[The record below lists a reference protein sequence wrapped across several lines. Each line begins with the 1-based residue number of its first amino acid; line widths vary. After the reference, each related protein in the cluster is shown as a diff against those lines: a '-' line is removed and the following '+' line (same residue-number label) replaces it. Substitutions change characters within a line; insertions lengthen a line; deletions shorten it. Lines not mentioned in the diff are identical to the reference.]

1 MARKKLKRVAA
12 KKPRTLNAVW
22 ADARC
27 WIESSGDYEDG
38 RHISLWCDSD
48 GGRIT
53 AKQALRLSQWLAEA
67 AAWKGEE

>member
-1 MARKKLKRVAA
+1 MKRKTKCPA

-27 WIESSGDYEDG
+27 EPTID
-38 RHISLWCDSD
+38 
-48 GGRIT
+48 RIIALDCNTELT

-67 AAWKGEE
+67 AAWKAEE